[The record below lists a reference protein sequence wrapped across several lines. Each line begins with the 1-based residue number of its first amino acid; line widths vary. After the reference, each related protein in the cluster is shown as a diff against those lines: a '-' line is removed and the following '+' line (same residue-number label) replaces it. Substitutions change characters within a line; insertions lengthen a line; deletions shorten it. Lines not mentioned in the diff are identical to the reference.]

1 MTDTNP
7 ATSSPAA
14 YAAWNEEMVRRY
26 DIERYYAQSHP
37 LIRWLEKRRLDVL
50 AALAAAAPGERVLEV
65 GCGAGHVLAR
75 FPQAERV
82 GLDLSP
88 TMLERAR
95 RRLGPQVPLHHGSAD
110 SLPFADGTFD
120 VVLCTE
126 VLEHTPEPTVVL
138 RELLRVAGSKGRV
151 VVSVPN
157 ENRIDAAKRGLSRIP
172 GLRALLRTLASEE
185 NEWHLHRM
193 DLPFLRNMCAGA
205 ARIERVRALPWAPL
219 PLRYAARLR
228 AL

>member
-1 MTDTNP
+1 MNETTGAPRAGAD
-7 ATSSPAA
+7 

-37 LIRWLEKRRLDVL
+37 LIRWLERRRLDLL

-65 GCGAGHVLAR
+65 GCGAGHVLAG
-75 FPQAERV
+75 FPQARRV
-82 GLDLSP
+82 GIDLSA
-88 TMLERAR
+88 TMLGWAR
-95 RRLGPQVPLHHGSAD
+95 RRLGPAVPLYRASAD
-110 SLPFADGTFD
+110 ALPFAQGAFD

-126 VLEHTPEPTVVL
+126 VLEHTPDPDAVL
-138 RELLRVAGSKGRV
+138 RELLRVAGSGGRV
-151 VVSVPN
+151 VVSIPN
-157 ENRIDAAKRGLSRIP
+157 ENRIDAAKRALAGVP
-172 GLRALLRTLASEE
+172 GLRALLRTLASED

-193 DLPFLRNMCAGA
+193 DMPFLRRMCDGVG
-205 ARIERVRALPWAPL
+205 RIECVRALPWAIL